1 MISYRAQGLGILHSI
16 LQYASAVGLLWAWQF
31 TLDWLYRP
39 SLFPT
44 ERLAAYTVFMAFAF
58 AFYPRRRFLHLVK
71 SPPGECF
78 RFTLRQTAL
87 VFSILPLFV
96 AAIKDQSISRAFL
109 FSYFP
114 LLFGLL
120 YWTNTWLPAFLSA
133 FAFRGAHQQATLVV
147 GSPTQVRQSAPWL
160 RRKEAYGLHMV
171 GCIPLPGEPVPP
183 TTDAQIPN
191 LGAFC
196 DVECILKTHHVAQL
210 IVLEV
215 PPEEDIYF
223 LAALCDRHGVRL
235 LMVND
240 LPARLHMPLVF
251 TEEDGLQLIG
261 LRQEPLECPV
271 NRLIKRAL
279 DIVIALPVVLF
290 ILPVTNL
297 AVAYF
302 QRRQAPGPLF
312 YFQRRTGFRNREF
325 LICKYRTMRVNNAN
339 EAHQATQDDPRI
351 FPAGRWLRSHSL
363 DELPQFFNV
372 LKGEMSIVGPR
383 PHLPEHS
390 LTFDKATLD
399 FKVRAFIKPG
409 ITGLAQVEGYRGEVK
424 ELKNLTDRV
433 RSDLYYLENWSISLE
448 WKIIVKTARQLIR
461 PPKSAY

>member
-1 MISYRAQGLGILHSI
+1 MISYRAQGLGMLHST
-16 LQYASAVGLLWAWQF
+16 LQYASATALLWAWQF
-31 TLDWLYRP
+31 TLGWLYRP
-39 SLFPT
+39 SLFPA
-44 ERLAAYTVFMAFAF
+44 ERLAAYTIFMAFAF
-58 AFYPRRRFLHLVK
+58 AFHPRQRFLHLLK
-71 SPPGECF
+71 ASPVERF
-78 RFTLRQTAL
+78 RFTFRQTAL

-109 FSYFP
+109 FSFFP

-120 YWTNTWLPAFLSA
+120 YWTNTRLPAFLSA

-147 GSPTQVRQSAPWL
+147 GSPEQVCQSAPWL

-183 TTDAQIPN
+183 TVDAKLPC

-196 DVECILKTHHVAQL
+196 DVECILKTHHATQL

-215 PPEEDIYF
+215 PTDEDIYF
-223 LAALCDRHGVRL
+223 LAALCDRLGVRL

-240 LPARLHMPLVF
+240 LPNRLHMPLVF

-261 LRQEPLECPV
+261 LRQEPLECPA
-271 NRLIKRAL
+271 NRLMKRAL
-279 DIVIALPVVLF
+279 DLVIALPVVLF
-290 ILPVTNL
+290 VLPVTNL
-297 AVAYF
+297 AVALF

-312 YFQRRTGFRNREF
+312 YFQRRTGFHNEEF
-325 LICKYRTMRVNNAN
+325 LICKYRTMRVNNGN
-339 EAHQATQDDPRI
+339 EAEQATQDDPRI

-363 DELPQFFNV
+363 DELPQFLNV

-390 LTFDKATLD
+390 ITFNNAIRD
-399 FKVRAFIKPG
+399 FKIRAFIKPG
-409 ITGLAQVEGYRGEVK
+409 ITGLAQVEGFRGEVK
-424 ELKNLTDRV
+424 ELKNLTDRI
-433 RSDLYYLENWSISLE
+433 RSDLYYLENWSLSLE
-448 WKIIVKTARQLIR
+448 WKILVKTARQLIH